1 MSIRN
6 YVYFSIK
13 KNLGRFSLVITTS
26 VDALLLG
33 FSVVL
38 ESRGRH
44 HPGGCEEEEDEKEKE
59 KREVKGGWG
68 CKDEEDDDE
77 EDDGERHLLM
87 LCTSRIPASN
97 DDCILSLILSLQ
109 AEEAGLMRKPT
120 INQSLSG
127 DFGMVISSH

>member
-26 VDALLLG
+26 VGALLLG

-44 HPGGCEEEEDEKEKE
+44 HPGGCEEEEEEEDEKEKE
-59 KREVKGGWG
+59 KREVKGG
-68 CKDEEDDDE
+68 
-77 EDDGERHLLM
+77 
-87 LCTSRIPASN
+87 
-97 DDCILSLILSLQ
+97 
-109 AEEAGLMRKPT
+109 
-120 INQSLSG
+120 
-127 DFGMVISSH
+127 